1 MDEAEAKRQ
10 LQYAE
15 SIAKAVDAAESQ
27 INTHARKL
35 KSAEKKQA
43 DQAAKAQE
51 EQVKKEKVRNIYYI
65 SCM

>member
-15 SIAKAVDAAESQ
+15 SIAKAVDAAEGQ
-27 INTHARKL
+27 INAHARKL

-43 DQAAKAQE
+43 DQAAKDQE
-51 EQVKKEKVRNIYYI
+51 EQRKKEKVSIVFKA
-65 SCM
+65 C